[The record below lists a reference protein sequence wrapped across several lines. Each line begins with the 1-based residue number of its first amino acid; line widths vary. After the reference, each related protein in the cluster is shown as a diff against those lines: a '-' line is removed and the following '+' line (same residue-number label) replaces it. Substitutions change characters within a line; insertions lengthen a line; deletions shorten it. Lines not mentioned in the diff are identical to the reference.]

1 MKKLSKIFII
11 KSLDFK
17 AKLCYN
23 NRVKSKGHDQREK
36 EV

>member
-1 MKKLSKIFII
+1 MKKVSKIFII

-23 NRVKSKGHDQREK
+23 IRVLSKGHDQREK

>member
-17 AKLCYN
+17 TKLCYN
-23 NRVKSKGHDQREK
+23 INVLNEGHDQCEK